1 MSTSWADMC
10 EEGFIPPKDL
20 EPLLFEDFDEPFL
33 SVATSNDPSFCCRR
47 PFEGEVTHTILS
59 SLHIL
64 ETLDPTKNV
73 ECLHS
78 EIARCYNAIDE
89 SISLGLDGNYY
100 YNAAD
105 VLLRTRHEI
114 LSKVSMLCVGKVPEK
129 SDVRFCDKLEIS
141 SERTPDYIEVNDN
154 GVLII
159 EFTASSNVERAFASK
174 GKTEKGYQPKYHQEK
189 SELES
194 KGMIVEYIV
203 VVFDMKDS
211 NNKDYITD
219 LKKITSLSS
228 TGLVDK
234 ELRKLETLRRLY
246 IEMNSKMDHR
256 MYGYM
261 STLFSINFVNTSL
274 PFETI
279 EYLTE
284 PGVDETPSYYLTGV
298 SQNIFNKITSSW
310 PRLSGMV
317 DDLSSSNGDEEF
329 NLKLD
334 VVKNRFSFVQ
344 ANDSNR
350 GLNNTEWSYVIAN
363 MDKYKLI
370 KHLLLYVGDIPHKE
384 SKMDVEYFDV
394 CARNTR
400 EIRSGEKLQFDHD
413 NSYMIQEKYELK
425 DLNHLKNV
433 SILDNLKPRYS
444 SKDYHLKLQAL
455 MDEAFSVEDF
465 EGFLTKMENKT
476 PFVTNIVCKEQFK
489 VACVD
494 FGVKYQ
500 NDNRFDNQS
509 EIKIR
514 HQKPAFSY
522 PMFNVNS
529 SKYVDYRTKD
539 FDFLEGLLHIEL
551 GPFTDII
558 IKRICSPNF
567 SFGSQPKAIPKEAV
581 ELMSEQTKLQRSIN
595 SLRQDHFNL
604 TKQYKKVKD
613 IPGGVEIMGK
623 LKELGKKIKSI
634 APEGKKNLSM
644 FRLTTKKKSETG
656 QLFQVEMEHFKRKG
670 ERSSYKGV
678 GRYNHEILQ
687 SEFLSISK
695 DLISPSELSCPDL
708 IYDEHVS
715 GDCLLLNQ
723 LKNDY
728 VSEFKS
734 SYEIMRNMNIY
745 HSSAFVSRLCH
756 TIAYFS
762 QTSIGGDY
770 IMADNLGYKNVL
782 LIMKGGKKIF
792 KTKKS
797 KLFRL
802 IFPTYQSCINWYS
815 RHGYN
820 SNFKIFK
827 VMEAENLCITPWMNM
842 DETALNDGLTFL
854 SRTMGYSLLN
864 SNGSDIICTMNK
876 VVFNILLAYNN
887 RRKVESM
894 MHNMRYLT
902 VNCMSEIA
910 NVSKMLPEMSGFN
923 YDFFQCY
930 IRECLNSKF
939 FDYANK
945 LKVLHDAKD
954 GTFTSKLCEID
965 LKHLMNPDFQ
975 IKTMEDLTLT
985 IYSTFLM
992 SKAPTNQA
1000 LDQAANL
1007 KDMLETHI
1015 YHRNTRPSDF
1025 QSQYQQTTVDA
1036 NKCRN
1041 FGEYWSQLFKS
1052 DFHYDPHY
1060 VNLLGSFAASYIR
1073 NTHTAD
1079 ELSSKWE
1086 SLVKQPWDSMA
1097 NTSGLRGDQ
1106 GKEFFG
1112 RKGYYVIYKKILE
1125 QPEFLDKVNKI
1136 LTSDL
1141 PDDKKKRMFS
1151 KLNQTFASK
1160 MNEFGLDEVVFHVV
1174 DKKQRG
1180 GRREIFVMD
1189 YKTKLNQ
1196 QPIEKFIKYL
1206 CRMFPNEMI
1215 SIPSNRRLFHIHTN
1229 VFERRTRDENQD
1241 YNAVLDCR
1249 RWAPHSVIN
1258 KFTDFILAMRDVLPA
1273 TFTIH
1278 CLKFME
1284 VMYKKKV
1291 YTREYVYEIL
1301 KNSQSTPKEYLDEF
1315 MKDEK
1320 SGGYF
1325 FYMPYSWMMGIFN
1338 YLSSLLHVVNQMHA
1352 AHMIMVASTRSEKV
1366 ATHYHMIAHSDDS
1379 AGKIFTKSL
1388 TSLRR
1393 SFLIYE
1399 CLLKSCNHMLSD
1411 KKCNI
1416 GKIYFE
1422 FLSILYVSNRLLS
1435 LLAKYVGAFSFHPTD
1450 KGYSMD
1456 VTESYS
1462 KCIELIAN
1470 GSTFDKAY
1478 IAMKIYIKMVHRFY
1492 FQNSLST
1499 DLYNLPPQLMGVPD
1513 AHPLMVLISGADSDL
1528 IRLRRT
1534 LGPEKFA
1541 DLIFLS
1547 KSINDSDDIQD
1558 SFMTSTV
1565 STPSIIVKR
1574 ENKKMSDKIN
1584 PESYSE
1590 GISWVVKN
1598 VNLENT
1604 GSNLVKFLMM
1614 LKDINFCASLQDETI
1629 TRRMS
1634 RAFYF
1639 RTSACV
1645 GKAGFKMTY
1654 TEMMEMIAV
1663 FMNKELVSEICGDV
1677 KAFLDD
1683 LILQVEQFKKA
1694 VGTESVKIFDL
1705 IHSETIYFCDAM
1717 EKVSYRPE
1725 HLSLKHK
1732 TCKPVHVNVQKTG
1745 TPIPTDYSPEALTA
1759 WIKYPDTR
1767 WLLPIYGYSSKLSLI
1782 DSYLSSNSLSIESF
1796 TTNSLYRLLSKF
1808 KQKYLKEM
1816 FIYSN
1821 MPHGARDIS
1830 TYKDVL
1836 MFLAENSMHDKTI
1849 TNIVSPY
1856 GKSMTNQFPDALGEF
1871 LDDESKNAVGL
1882 LDFFTSIMGNGRLI
1896 KKFECMEM
1904 NPDFLGVKTG
1914 GSSNTLMSNLY
1925 KKFESKFGL
1934 NTLVAPHFKSIMN
1947 MGRECVIHNKS
1958 HLSNSYYHCFIK
1970 RQYLLG
1976 NVWIGTGQLF
1986 FNLGGFQ
1993 MVLYLE
1999 NSSIQKIV
2007 CNSKSYSMNRI
2018 DLLYVESV
2026 MQKAQ
2031 LGSIKNSL
2039 KTGIL
2044 SDWERPRFGIDS
2056 FGCLGV
2062 HQTRSLEAFIKDTQ
2076 FSSLSHLP
2084 VSQPENNFVRM
2095 EKRLSYVFSSDE
2107 FTGKKFRVKTFESD
2121 PGCIL
2126 SSLNQLFSNE
2136 TNRRILDKTAEEYQ
2150 TFFESFVG
2158 EATEID
2164 LKVDLR
2170 DLVEHYKISQL
2181 YKIFKT
2187 LRDSEKISFKN
2198 LRLRE
2203 PKYPGQEG
2211 GLLNILVEYKQ
2222 MTPDFRFNFES
2233 IITPELMYLKSSQP
2247 EAFISDLVGNVKAKF
2262 ESLYSET
2269 DKRQIIR
2276 SLNAIV
2282 KSKDEEERTTKLIN
2296 TMTSWGYVGVMG
2308 SMESF
2313 ISAKLETAHETFIFD
2328 PDNETLVSFS
2338 KQAYRVFVESLLKS
2352 CSELEYYPSG
2362 FYLGTHLPRSD
2373 NEMEMFLL
2381 SHTHLH
2387 VLSSYNDTTDNHYTI
2402 QLSDIYLSEIIS
2414 ILFRNPEFR
2423 HRIEL
2428 CFEEYPILSSL
2439 DIMSMSSNDFAMI
2452 MSNCLN
2458 TYVDGSLSEEYL
2470 SIESSNPRFND
2481 DFILP
2486 YTKTR
2491 DFLNEIITF
2500 SARNVRLHG
2509 MISLDLF
2516 HFLNKSHLIEYKNT
2530 AYLINIRTCGLS
2542 DKKIFFNPEYLLE
2555 NALDD
2560 EFIKSEEGSEF
2571 LSELCIVPLEDYVKE
2586 MPVTY
2591 KEFYERRS
2599 YVKTRRGKGYVKYL
2613 NFKAVSI
2620 IGCGTSSNCMM
2631 RLRQIGE
2638 SLLII
2643 TDRIFAEFL
2652 TLSGSDKFKFFKPKE
2667 QPWYNKSL
2675 VSFDHL
2681 MYIVWDSKPV
2691 DSGMWSYLLNSENI
2705 NINDFA
2711 HQAGLHMTTTYRD
2724 YMGSIEEEFFKNP
2737 TLEEILQKFSEE
2749 NEWANKLKAKHGD
2762 NFFDDDDEDD
2772 DEEEKKEAILSKAD
2786 QLLMKLR
2793 AAGTSNEFYEKYS
2806 KLIERTRDSREILS
2820 SDNMGMVIE
2829 SILGSENVR
2838 GKLLESIDS
2847 TLGMIKDSQTIEK
2860 VWQIP
2865 GVYSTGKPSDSFIK
2879 NRSLKD
2885 SRVRAEIESVYQGF
2899 TNKILSSNL
2908 RVSSS
2913 MRSDFSRQI
2922 KLCRMYAKNS
2932 KKNSPNKM
2940 FLIDLMVTIS
2950 NDAWTTD
2957 EDNPDNSAFMDLMI
2971 KLNRMIVDD
2980 EEEEDSDDDVYNY
2993 APDKGM
2999 LKYRIFN

>member
-1 MSTSWADMC
+1 MSVSWADMC
-10 EEGFIPPKDL
+10 EEGFIPQDDI
-20 EPLLFEDFDEPFL
+20 EPLQFEDFDEPFL
-33 SVATSNDPSFCCRR
+33 SLATSNDPNFCCRK
-47 PFEGEVTHTILS
+47 PYEGEITHAILS

-64 ETLDPTKNV
+64 ETLDPSKNV

-78 EIARCYNAIDE
+78 EISRCYNIIDE
-89 SISLGLDGNYY
+89 SIDLGLDENLY

-114 LSKVSMLCVGKVPEK
+114 LSKVSMLCVGKMPDK
-129 SDVRFCDKLEIS
+129 SDVRFCDKLDIS
-141 SERTPDYIEVNDN
+141 SERTPDYIEVNGN
-154 GVLII
+154 SVLII

-194 KGMIVEYIV
+194 KGVMVEYIV
-203 VVFDMKDS
+203 VVFDMKDQ

-219 LKKITSLSS
+219 LKKVAALSS
-228 TGLVDK
+228 INLIDK
-234 ELRKLETLRRLY
+234 ELRKLETLRKLY
-246 IEMNSKMDHR
+246 LEMNSKMDHR

-261 STLFSINFVNTSL
+261 STLFSINFVNTAL
-274 PFETI
+274 PFETL

-317 DDLSSSNGDEEF
+317 DDLSSSNAEEEF

-334 VVKNRFSFVQ
+334 IVKNRFSFVT
-344 ANDSNR
+344 ANDYR
-350 GLNNTEWSYVIAN
+350 PGLNQTEWSYVIAN
-363 MDKYKLI
+363 MDKYSLI
-370 KHLLLYVGDIPHKE
+370 KHLMLYVGDIPHKE

-394 CARNTR
+394 CQRNTR
-400 EIRSGEKLQFDHD
+400 EVRSGEKLQFDHD
-413 NSYMIQEKYELK
+413 NSYMIQEKYVLK

-433 SILDNLKPRYS
+433 SILDNLRPKYS
-444 SKDYHLKLQAL
+444 SKDYHKKLQSI
-455 MDEAFSVEDF
+455 MDEAFQVEDF
-465 EGFLTKMENKT
+465 EGLISKLENKP
-476 PFVTNIVCKEQFK
+476 PFIINLVCDKQFE
-489 VACVD
+489 VACRD
-494 FGVKYQ
+494 YSTRYQ
-500 NDNRFDNQS
+500 MDNRFDSQS
-509 EIKIR
+509 EVKIR

-522 PMFNVNS
+522 PLINVNS
-529 SKYVDYRTKD
+529 SRYVDYRTKD
-539 FDFLEGLLHIEL
+539 FEFLDGLLHVEL

-558 IKRICSPNF
+558 IKRLCSPNF
-567 SFGSQPKAIPKEAV
+567 SFGSKPKAIPQEAIA
-581 ELMSEQTKLQRSIN
+581 LITEQTKLQRAMN
-595 SLRQDHFNL
+595 SLRQDHFNE
-604 TKQYKKVKD
+604 KRQYKKVKE
-613 IPGGVEIMGK
+613 IPGGLEILNK
-623 LKELGKKIKSI
+623 LKEVGKKLKEV

-656 QLFQVEMEHFKRKG
+656 QLFQVEMDHFKRKG

-678 GRYNHEILQ
+678 GRYNQEILQ
-687 SEFLSISK
+687 SEFLNLTK
-695 DLISPSELSCPDL
+695 DLTSPSELTCPDL
-708 IYDEHVS
+708 LYDEHVS
-715 GDCLLLNQ
+715 KDSLLLHQ
-723 LKNDY
+723 LKSDY
-728 VSEFKS
+728 VSEFKD
-734 SYEIMRNMNIY
+734 SYEKLRNMNIY

-756 TIAYFS
+756 TLAYFS
-762 QTSIGGDY
+762 QTTIGSDY

-782 LIMKGGKKIF
+782 LLMKGGKKIF

-802 IFPTYQSCINWYS
+802 IFPTYSSCVNWYC

-820 SNFKIFK
+820 SSFKILNLK
-827 VMEAENLCITPWMNM
+827 ETENICVTPWMNM

-864 SNGSDIICTMNK
+864 SNGSDIIETMNK
-876 VVFNILLAYNN
+876 VIFNIILAYNN

-930 IRECLNSKF
+930 IRECLNSRF
-939 FDYANK
+939 FEYAKK
-945 LKVLHDAKD
+945 LKDLHDTKD
-954 GTFTSKLCEID
+954 GSFTSKLGEVN
-965 LKHLMNPDFQ
+965 LQHLMNPDFQ

-1000 LDQAANL
+1000 LDQVANL

-1015 YHRNTRPSDF
+1015 YHRNNRPSDF
-1025 QSQYQQTTVDA
+1025 QSQYAKTTVSAEDC
-1036 NKCRN
+1036 KG
-1041 FGEYWSQLFKS
+1041 FSDYWGRLFQS

-1073 NTHTAD
+1073 NTHTSD

-1086 SLVKQPWDSMA
+1086 SLIKQPWDTMA

-1112 RKGYYVIYKKILE
+1112 RKGYYVVYKKILD
-1125 QPEFLDKVNKI
+1125 QPQYLEKVNKI
-1136 LTSDL
+1136 LTSDMA
-1141 PDDKKKRMFS
+1141 DDKKKKLFA
-1151 KLNQTFASK
+1151 KLNQTFSEK
-1160 MNEFGLDEVVFHVV
+1160 MNEFGMEELVFHVV

-1196 QPIEKFIKYL
+1196 QPIEKFIKYI

-1258 KFTDFILAMRDVLPA
+1258 KFTDFILAMRDILPA

-1301 KNSQSTPKEYLDEF
+1301 KNSQSTPKEYLEEF
-1315 MKDEK
+1315 MKDES

-1352 AHMIMVASTRSEKV
+1352 AHMIMVASTKSEKV

-1379 AGKIFTKSL
+1379 AGKIFTRSL
-1388 TSLRR
+1388 SSLRR

-1416 GKIYFE
+1416 GRVYFE

-1456 VTESYS
+1456 ITESYS

-1478 IAMKIYIKMVHRFY
+1478 IAMKIYVKMVHRFY
-1492 FQNSLST
+1492 FQNALST

-1513 AHPLMVLISGADSDL
+1513 AHPLMVLICGADSDL
-1528 IRLRRT
+1528 IRLRRS
-1534 LGPEKFA
+1534 LGPEKFSE
-1541 DLIFLS
+1541 LVFLS

-1558 SFMTSTV
+1558 SFITSTI
-1565 STPSIIVKR
+1565 STPSIIIKR
-1574 ENKKMSDKIN
+1574 ENKKLSDKFNIT
-1584 PESYSE
+1584 SYDE
-1590 GISWVVKN
+1590 GIKWVVKN

-1604 GSNLVKFLMM
+1604 GSNLIKFLMM

-1629 TRRMS
+1629 TRRLS

-1639 RTSACV
+1639 RTSTCV
-1645 GKAGFKMTY
+1645 GKAGFRMTY
-1654 TEMMEMIAV
+1654 SEMMEMITV
-1663 FMNKELVSEICGDV
+1663 FVNRDLVSNICGDV
-1677 KAFLDD
+1677 KGFLDD
-1683 LILQVEQFKKA
+1683 LVAQLETFKS
-1694 VGTESVKIFDL
+1694 VIGTESVKIFDL
-1705 IHSETIYFCDAM
+1705 IHSETLYFCEAM
-1717 EKVSYRPE
+1717 DKVSYKPE

-1759 WIKYPDTR
+1759 WIKYPETR

-1782 DSYLSSNSLSIESF
+1782 DSYLSNNSLSINSF

-1836 MFLAENSMHDKTI
+1836 MFLAENSMHNKTI

-1856 GKSMTNQFPDALGEF
+1856 GRSMTNQFPDALGEF
-1871 LDDESKNAVGL
+1871 LDNESKDAVGL
-1882 LDFFTSIMGNGRLI
+1882 LDFYTSIMGNHKLM
-1896 KKFECMEM
+1896 KKFDCMEM
-1904 NPDFLGVKTG
+1904 NPEFIGVKTG
-1914 GSSNTLMSNLY
+1914 GSSSSLMGNLCR
-1925 KKFESKFGL
+1925 KFEDKFGL
-1934 NTLVAPHFKSIMN
+1934 NTLIAPHFKSVLN
-1947 MGRECVIHNKS
+1947 MGRDCVVHSKS
-1958 HLSNSYYHCFIK
+1958 HLTSSYYHCFIK

-1999 NSSIQKIV
+1999 NSNIQKVV
-2007 CNSKSYSMNRI
+2007 CNSRSYSMNRV

-2026 MQKAQ
+2026 LQKAQ
-2031 LGSIKNSL
+2031 LGSIKNSM

-2044 SDWERPRFGIDS
+2044 NDWERPRFGIDS
-2056 FGCLGV
+2056 FGCLGI
-2062 HQTRSLEAFIKDTQ
+2062 HQTRLLEAFIKDTQ

-2084 VSQPENNFVRM
+2084 VAHPENSFVKM
-2095 EKRLSYVFSSDE
+2095 DKRLGYIFSNDE
-2107 FTGKKFRVKTFESD
+2107 FTGKKYKVKTFESD

-2126 SSLNQLFSNE
+2126 NSLNQLFSNE

-2164 LKVDLR
+2164 LKVELR

-2187 LRDSEKISFKN
+2187 LRDSERISFRN

-2222 MTPDFRFNFES
+2222 LIPDFRFNYES

-2262 ESLYSET
+2262 DSLYNET

-2328 PDNETLVSFS
+2328 PDNETLVSFA
-2338 KQAYRVFVESLLKS
+2338 KQAYRVFVEAILKS
-2352 CSELEYYPSG
+2352 CSELEYYPAGS
-2362 FYLGTHLPRSD
+2362 YLGTNLPRSD

-2402 QLSDIYLSEIIS
+2402 QLSDVYLSELIS
-2414 ILFRNPEFR
+2414 VMFKNPEYR
-2423 HRIEL
+2423 HRIEI

-2439 DIMSMSSNDFAMI
+2439 DVMSMQSSDFFMI

-2458 TYVDGSLSEEYL
+2458 TYISSSLSEEYL
-2470 SIESSNPRFND
+2470 SIESSNPRFSD

-2491 DFLNEIITF
+2491 DLLNEIITF

-2509 MISLDLF
+2509 MISLDLY

-2530 AYLINIRTCGLS
+2530 AYLINIKTKGLS
-2542 DKKIFFNPEYLLE
+2542 DRKIFFNTELLLE
-2555 NALDD
+2555 NSLDS
-2560 EFIKSEEGSEF
+2560 EFMKSEEGSEF
-2571 LSELCIVPLEDYVKE
+2571 LSELCIVPLEDYVKD
-2586 MPVTY
+2586 MPITY
-2591 KEFYERRS
+2591 VKPYERRS

-2613 NFKAVSI
+2613 DFCAVSI
-2620 IGCGTSSNCMM
+2620 IGCGTSSNCLM
-2631 RLRQIGE
+2631 RLRQVGE

-2652 TLSGSDKFKFFKPKE
+2652 PLTGNDRFKFFKPRD

-2681 MYIVWDSKPV
+2681 IYIIWDSKPV
-2691 DSGMWSYLLNSENI
+2691 DTGLWSYVLNCQCI
-2705 NINDFA
+2705 NINDYA

-2724 YMGSIEEEFFKNP
+2724 YMGNIEEEFFKNP
-2737 TLEEILQKFSEE
+2737 TLEEILQRFSEE
-2749 NEWANKLKAKHGD
+2749 NEWANKLRMKHNSD
-2762 NFFDDDDEDD
+2762 FIDDEED
-2772 DEEEKKEAILSKAD
+2772 DEEEKKEAMMDEAD
-2786 QLLMKLR
+2786 RLLMQLKE
-2793 AAGTSNEFYEKYS
+2793 AGTSKEFYEKYS
-2806 KLIERTRDSREILS
+2806 RLIERARDSKEILS
-2820 SDNMGMVIE
+2820 SDNLGMVIE
-2829 SILGSENVR
+2829 SILGSEKVR

-2913 MRSDFSRQI
+2913 MRSDFARQI

-2940 FLIDLMVTIS
+2940 FLIDLIVTIS

-2957 EDNPDNSAFMDLMI
+2957 EENPDNSAFMDLMI

-2980 EEEEDSDDDVYNY
+2980 EEEEDSDDDVYSS
-2993 APDKGM
+2993 APDRGV